1 MSVFTF
7 GTEPTRVSSPWLQP
21 AKTPVDVTVTKLE
34 AEPQEGAIEYK
45 LHLLLRP
52 RRPYRPITN
61 GARTASGSQ
70 RPYRDESTS
79 GLDPRDIAEPKQWHA
94 SGPGSTTLLDEKKQ
108 KPASEYYATTSESR
122 RLRLYHLTTQLLW
135 RLKQSMVNGPLG
147 TTESLIPK
155 LPADS
160 VDLAAAVKPG
170 TLWQGLEESRGALY
184 EIGVSDD
191 GTLVGL
197 PDDEME
203 ESLLT
208 LRVMAASLGCV
219 VQVTR
224 RQCVG
229 ECEGLVGPKLKHKC
243 ATPVTYREKLYVAE
257 AMVTPS
263 RGGDHLRQDQV
274 SEEGQFIDG
283 VPNVNPFE
291 KVICCG
297 SCPQKGLAKGS
308 KSSWKFLSGH
318 SVNDIDI
325 EGNPTQVKDVETRS
339 TVEQL
344 RVTLTGPTDGGKST
358 LLGTLSTGIF
368 DNGSGR
374 SRTFLLRHRHELAS
388 GITTSLSHMLIG
400 YKNNGLDENLIY
412 SFSDRNIDSW
422 EASTPDT
429 LAPKLPVL
437 SH

>member
-21 AKTPVDVTVTKLE
+21 ADTPDDTITKLE

-52 RRPYRPITN
+52 RRPYKPI
-61 GARTASGSQ
+61 RTVTPSGSQRFDRDESTFPVDTLPDDLGRLDISASGSQ
-70 RPYRDESTS
+70 
-79 GLDPRDIAEPKQWHA
+79 A
-94 SGPGSTTLLDEKKQ
+94 SGDSKKR
-108 KPASEYYATTSESR
+108 KPLYEFFATTSESR

-135 RLKQSMVNGPLG
+135 RLKQSMTNGPLG
-147 TTESLIPK
+147 TTESLIPI
-155 LPADS
+155 LPADTD
-160 VDLAAAVKPG
+160 DLAAAVKPG

-197 PDDEME
+197 PEDELE

-208 LRVMAASLGCV
+208 LRVMAASLGCIIE
-219 VQVTR
+219 VTR

-229 ECEGLVGPKLKHKC
+229 ECESMAACDGQ
-243 ATPVTYREKLYVAE
+243 YREKLFVAE
-257 AMVTPS
+257 ALVTPA
-263 RGGDHLRQDQV
+263 RGG
-274 SEEGQFIDG
+274 E
-283 VPNVNPFE
+283 NPGADL
-291 KVICCG
+291 VDWTT
-297 SCPQKGLAKGS
+297 SAP
-308 KSSWKFLSGH
+308 
-318 SVNDIDI
+318 
-325 EGNPTQVKDVETRS
+325 PTKILDVEAKS
-339 TVEQL
+339 TIEQL
-344 RVTLTGPTDGGKST
+344 RVTLTGPSDGGKST
-358 LLGTLSTGIF
+358 LLGTLCTGIF

-400 YKNNGLDENLIY
+400 YKNNGLDENQIY

-422 EASTPDT
+422 VCVTRPTVRVSLFGT
-429 LAPKLPVL
+429 
-437 SH
+437 